1 MDYLDFS
8 QIMKNIQKQIS
19 SDSFIRAV
27 QSIALA
33 QDTFK
38 PVMNSMVEQ
47 YTKLISGSAFD
58 SLRETF
64 SKIGLILQKMAI
76 EMAASLNTDT
86 EHENIAEAIEQAM
99 PYVSDEETSA
109 QCSESIRQLRESPH
123 FKLTFDRAI
132 ALLSLLISL
141 FFGLANQLPEE
152 QLDEIISNQQ
162 QARIESKEE
171 NDAIVSALYAVRDSI
186 GAVSNEVEALRD
198 ELNDRDDS
206 SSSQS
211 DSDTTDSQDDD
222 ADSQN

>member
-47 YTKLISGSAFD
+47 YTKLISGSALD

-64 SKIGLILQKMAI
+64 SKLELTLQKMTI
-76 EMAASLNTDT
+76 EMPASLNTDA

-99 PYVSDEETSA
+99 PYVSNEETST

-132 ALLSLLISL
+132 TLLSLLISL
-141 FFGLANQLPEE
+141 FFGLANQLPDE

-186 GAVSNEVEALRD
+186 GVISNEVETLRD
-198 ELNDRDDS
+198 ELNDHDDP

-211 DSDTTDSQDDD
+211 DSDTPDSQDDD